1 MSLGS
6 SFAAGVDQGILTLLG
21 SKTSVSLLKIVPHT
35 ELLLLC
41 SGLIACLKSVSS
53 KLPIFGRIS
62 GVMAQVLNT
71 IALNTLLSGATVEGD
86 VPLTC
91 ANLLSIFFL
100 TGGLMPHGSFPET
113 AQYLVVYNLSTALEG
128 FKAAG
133 LSVAWAFAFV
143 SHVMPVK
150 QDVVQLAQLVTT
162 ETVAAWLRAW
172 LPPELLL
179 PTTLILLYL
188 CAPFLS
194 VFPPLQ
200 RIYRFAVFA
209 VSNDPQLITTPAWLI
224 AAALWALWQLEP
236 DPVSKVLAARA
247 GTSVGVVA
255 LLDAMNFAMDND
267 PAPTLLGLLIVLRI
281 WEGVSA
287 SNS

>member
-1 MSLGS
+1 M
-6 SFAAGVDQGILTLLG
+6 
-21 SKTSVSLLKIVPHT
+21 
-35 ELLLLC
+35 
-41 SGLIACLKSVSS
+41 
-53 KLPIFGRIS
+53 
-62 GVMAQVLNT
+62 
-71 IALNTLLSGATVEGD
+71 
-86 VPLTC
+86 
-91 ANLLSIFFL
+91 
-100 TGGLMPHGSFPET
+100 
-113 AQYLVVYNLSTALEG
+113 
-128 FKAAG
+128 
-133 LSVAWAFAFV
+133 
-143 SHVMPVK
+143 
-150 QDVVQLAQLVTT
+150 
-162 ETVAAWLRAW
+162 
-172 LPPELLL
+172 LL

-188 CAPFLS
+188 CAPFLG

-287 SNS
+287 SN